1 MYGLSDSSFAMMTA
15 NQTKRK
21 GTTMEHDIFEKFAQL
36 TREEQENVMQ
46 ITDALL
52 ESGAESGAAIS
63 DASCVL
69 R

>member
-1 MYGLSDSSFAMMTA
+1 
-15 NQTKRK
+15 
-21 GTTMEHDIFEKFAQL
+21 MEHDIFEKFSQL
-36 TREEQENVMQ
+36 TREEQEKVMQ

-63 DASCVL
+63 GASCVL

>member
-15 NQTKRK
+15 NQTNGK
-21 GTTMEHDIFEKFAQL
+21 GTTMEHDIFEKFSQL
-36 TREEQENVMQ
+36 TREEQEKVMQ

-63 DASCVL
+63 GASYVL